1 MGRLENAKDNAMGK
15 IMETAGKVTNDQELE
30 FTGKF
35 QSLTSEVKDKVYN
48 AKEAVYQVG
57 NNLIDRSK
65 EDKMD
70 NK

>member
-35 QSLTSEVKDKVYN
+35 QSLTSEVKDKIYD

-70 NK
+70 KK

>member
-48 AKEAVYQVG
+48 AKEAVFQVG

>member
-35 QSLTSEVKDKVYN
+35 QSLTSEVKDKIYN

-70 NK
+70 KK